1 MVYYSL
7 LSGLGM
13 LLTAADGSG
22 SDPCS
27 VGSSG
32 ADSLAKWL
40 NIDFG
45 QNETWRF
52 GLLLLVILATM
63 IIGRIV
69 RFILNQSARKL
80 AQKEQTKLL
89 GLFLRSL
96 AGPSAMAIFAGGIY
110 LSRLCLKFAV
120 PPRDEGFSVQVFV
133 LWGRVCQAIVA
144 LGVAYLLYRMVDII
158 EHYLKRWTSKTRS
171 NLDDMLVPVIRKS
184 LRIFIVVLAGLFVAD
199 NILGMDIGT
208 FLAAAGVGGLA
219 FALAAKDTLANFFGS
234 VTIFADRPFQVG
246 ERIKVGGFDGPVE
259 EVGFRSTRIRTL
271 DGHLVSVPNSKIA
284 NDMVENIGR
293 RPFIKRVAN
302 IGITYDTPTE
312 KVEKAVQI
320 IKDVLARTE
329 EVNRAPE
336 LVPRVYFT
344 EFKDF
349 YLNILVIYWVTP
361 PNYWDF
367 QVVNQQV
374 NLAIMRAFEAEGI
387 EFAFPTQTLYVKKDD

>member
-1 MVYYSL
+1 MLFYSL
-7 LSGLGM
+7 LPRLAAI
-13 LLTAADGSG
+13 LTAADGSG

-27 VGSSG
+27 AGSSG
-32 ADSLAKWL
+32 ADSWTTWL
-40 NIDFG
+40 KFDLG

-52 GLLLLVILATM
+52 GLLLLVILATL

-69 RFILNQSARKL
+69 RFVLNQSARKL

-96 AGPSAMAIFAGGIY
+96 AGPSAMAIFAGGTY
-110 LSRLCLKFAV
+110 MARLCLKFAV
-120 PPRDEGFSVQVFV
+120 PPRDEGFSVQIFE
-133 LWGRVCQAIVA
+133 LWGRVCHAIVA
-144 LGVAYLLYRMVDII
+144 LAVAYLLYRMVDII
-158 EHYLKRWTSKTRS
+158 EHYLKLWTSKTQS

-184 LRIFIVVLAGLFVAD
+184 LRIFIVVLAALFIAD

-293 RPFIKRVAN
+293 RPFIKRVTN

-320 IKDVLARTE
+320 IKDILAGTE
-329 EVNRAPE
+329 EVNRAPDM
-336 LVPRVYFT
+336 VPRVYFT

-349 YLNILVIYWVTP
+349 YLNILMIYWVTP

-367 QVVNQQV
+367 QAVNQRV

-387 EFAFPTQTLYVKKDD
+387 EFAFPTQTLYVKKDG